1 MTKSELI
8 KKLVTKF
15 PNLKERELENV
26 LNLILKEI
34 SASLISGDRVEL
46 RGFGAFSIRLR
57 EARQARNPRT
67 GEKVQVAS
75 RKAIYYRAGKE
86 LKELINNNSAAQAN

>member
-8 KKLVTKF
+8 KKLIAKF
-15 PNLKERELENV
+15 PTLKEKDIENI

-34 SASLISGDRVEL
+34 STALIDGDRVEL
-46 RGFGAFSIRLR
+46 RGFGAFSIRTR
-57 EARQARNPRT
+57 EPRLARNPRT
-67 GEKVQVAS
+67 GEKVKVAA

-86 LKELINNNSAAQAN
+86 LKELINS